1 METYFRAG
9 ASLLRNIISPQKQNL
24 FRPNDG
30 ASHRGK
36 APHETK
42 AAVRKTTH
50 IKKRF
55 YLIMRSRTPSTMWN
69 EKDSTKK
76 FLGVSQINGMTRNQ
90 K

>member
-1 METYFRAG
+1 MKQNKISDLSQASRWQSATGRQGKRTKRVTVAETYFRAG

-50 IKKRF
+50 IK
-55 YLIMRSRTPSTMWN
+55 
-69 EKDSTKK
+69 
-76 FLGVSQINGMTRNQ
+76 NGSI
-90 K
+90 